1 MHEGAR
7 DPKRPDVS
15 PSATLSTQL
24 LSPPGVPKPRI
35 GLLSGK
41 QVGPYHVLE
50 EIGHGGMGTVY
61 RAVRGDDDFQV
72 QVALKV
78 ISRGADEPLLLDR
91 FRSERQILA
100 KLEHPNIA
108 RLLDGG
114 ATEDGLLYFAMEY
127 VDGKS
132 LTRYCDSRNLPVSE
146 RIQLLLKV
154 CDAVAYAHR
163 NLIVHRDLKPDNIL
177 VTHDGTPKLLDF
189 GIARI
194 LESSSAGDR
203 ADQTVTLVRMVT
215 PAYASPEQIRGEP
228 VGVASDIYAMGV
240 LLYELLTGRRPYKLE
255 PAWAESARII
265 CEQEPTRASAAIVCD
280 TSDATEQ
287 ISRCRNTTADGLRK
301 RLTGDLDNILAVAL
315 RKDPGHRYLS
325 VDQFQQDLENHLK
338 GRPVMA
344 RGDSLLYRTR
354 KFIGRHKLPVL
365 AATLAAITLC
375 VAGVFTVRESRRLAL
390 RVATDQKLASSF
402 LVDIHK
408 EIARLPGSTPVR
420 RELLAKSLDYL
431 NGLAREG
438 YGDRTTK
445 RSLALAY
452 ERFADLL
459 AGVGGAGLGKPADAL
474 KTYESA
480 KRIREQ
486 LAREFPNDAEVQ
498 SDLASNYMMGS
509 YIVGRVA
516 SVDQRQ
522 QYDRKALDVSRR
534 LAMQYPTDSKYQA
547 LLAAAYTGSAY
558 SFGLDGRW
566 KEAASL
572 YRKAVPIREQFA
584 HAAPND
590 RDAQRELANIHYR
603 IGVLEAQAER
613 PREALPELKEALRI
627 QKALLV
633 RDPGDRQ
640 TRFEIAGTDHFLGV
654 ALGTAG
660 RVAESLASFQEAIT
674 IREAMLAT
682 DEHDARTRSML
693 AGNYAE
699 KSTVLLKAGRKED
712 ALNAIE
718 RSIQLENELLAL
730 DARAVPV
737 RVSLADY
744 EGRLGAIHES
754 IGQRL
759 LAAEDWN
766 RSVTLWN
773 ALDQEGH
780 LRAPDVKE
788 AAAQAREAMLKL
800 RDIRFRKE

>member
-1 MHEGAR
+1 
-7 DPKRPDVS
+7 
-15 PSATLSTQL
+15 
-24 LSPPGVPKPRI
+24 
-35 GLLSGK
+35 
-41 QVGPYHVLE
+41 
-50 EIGHGGMGTVY
+50 MGTVY
-61 RAVRGDDDFQV
+61 RAVRGNDDFQI
-72 QVALKV
+72 QVAMKV

-91 FRSERQILA
+91 FRAERQILA

-114 ATEDGLLYFAMEY
+114 TTDDGLLYFVMEY

-132 LTRYCDSRNLPVSE
+132 VTQYCDSKNLPVSE
-146 RIQLLLKV
+146 RIQLLSKV

-177 VTHDGTPKLLDF
+177 VTHDGVPKLLDF

-194 LESSSAGDR
+194 LESSSVGD
-203 ADQTVTLVRMVT
+203 ATDQTVTLVRMVT

-228 VGVASDIYAMGV
+228 VGVASDIYALGV

-255 PAWAESARII
+255 SAWAESARII
-265 CEQEPTRASAAIVCD
+265 CEQEPTRASAAIVRD
-280 TSDATEQ
+280 TGDATEQ
-287 ISRCRNTTADGLRK
+287 ISRCRNTTAEGLRK
-301 RLTGDLDNILAVAL
+301 RLSGDLDNILAVAL
-315 RKDPGHRYLS
+315 RKDPGHRYRS

-344 RGDSLLYRTR
+344 RGDSLLYRAK
-354 KFIGRHKLPVL
+354 KFTGRHKLPVL
-365 AATLAAITLC
+365 TAALVAIALCAA
-375 VAGVFTVRESRRLAL
+375 VVFTVRESRRLAL
-390 RVATDQKLASSF
+390 RVTTDRKLASSF
-402 LVDIHK
+402 LVDIHR

-438 YGDRTTK
+438 YGDRETQM
-445 RSLALAY
+445 SLALAY

-480 KRIREQ
+480 KKIREQ
-486 LAREFPNDAEVQ
+486 LGREFPHDPEVQ

-522 QYDRKALDVSRR
+522 EYDRKALEVSRR
-534 LAMQYPTDSKYQA
+534 LASQYPASNRYQA
-547 LLAAAYTGSAY
+547 LLASAYTGSAY

-566 KEAASL
+566 AEAATL
-572 YRKAVPIREQFA
+572 YRKAIPIREQLA
-584 HAAPND
+584 GAAPND
-590 RDAQRELANIHYR
+590 REAQRELANIHYR

-613 PREALPELKEALRI
+613 PRAAMPELREALRI
-627 QKALLV
+627 QKGLLA

-654 ALGTAG
+654 ALGMAG
-660 RVAESLASFQEAIT
+660 SVAESLASFQEAIT
-674 IREAMLAT
+674 IREAMLTT
-682 DEHDARTRSML
+682 DERDARTRSML

-712 ALNAIE
+712 ALNAVE
-718 RSIQLENELLAL
+718 RSIQLEDQLLAL

-744 EGRLGAIHES
+744 EGRLAAIHES
-754 IGQRL
+754 MGLMRQ
-759 LAAEDWN
+759 AADDWS
-766 RSVTLWN
+766 RSVALWN
-773 ALDQEGH
+773 ALEREGH

-788 AAAQAREAMLKL
+788 AAEQARAAMLKL
-800 RDIRFRKE
+800 SDVRFSKQIR